1 MTRYLPLLLTA
12 VLVAGCATPAE
23 RAARLQAEMESMM
36 RVYGP
41 ACTQLGYS
49 ANTDQWRD
57 CVLRLSAQE
66 DMERYG
72 RYPHYYAGYGPSH
85 WRFGGV
91 WGPYW

>member
-1 MTRYLPLLLTA
+1 MLRTRLLLLTA
-12 VLVAGCATPAE
+12 VLVAGCATPEE
-23 RAARLQAEMESMM
+23 RAARMQAEMESMM

-49 ANTDQWRD
+49 ANSDQWRD

-72 RYPHYYAGYGPSH
+72 RSPHYYAGYGPSH
-85 WRFGGV
+85 WRFGGF